1 MSKLKTGLN
10 VRSADFGS
18 YENFKPLGN
27 LYSKSFFPHFTKK
40 WNLTQNDLK
49 SENDIDS
56 FKIKLKS
63 IIKPKKQKHFN
74 RGSKKGNSLLTQLR
88 VGRSSLNSHGFAI
101 GLAEN
106 DQCLC
111 YRSETVSHYLL
122 NCFLYQNERIVLFE
136 KIDKIYPKFSKLPDK
151 RKTDILLSGLNLESE
166 EPDSRNIP
174 IALAVQ
180 TFILQTGRL

>member
-63 IIKPKKQKHFN
+63 LIKPKKQKHFN

-122 NCFLYQNERIVLFE
+122 NCFLYHNERIVLF
-136 KIDKIYPKFSKLPDK
+136 
-151 RKTDILLSGLNLESE
+151 
-166 EPDSRNIP
+166 
-174 IALAVQ
+174 
-180 TFILQTGRL
+180 